1 MTNVCVYD
9 VYENSNKKFKCIIC
23 FYHLTKTCC
32 TEAYAVEFFNEGR
45 GEGVKLIIA
54 QLHHTTHKIKFQ
66 KKSRNLCACAF
77 LVLTDMNRK
86 IYTKIH
92 FLKIFL
98 A

>member
-1 MTNVCVYD
+1 M
-9 VYENSNKKFKCIIC
+9 
-23 FYHLTKTCC
+23 
-32 TEAYAVEFFNEGR
+32 R
-45 GEGVKLIIA
+45 GGGGVKLIIA
-54 QLHHTTHKIKFQ
+54 QLHTTHKIKFQ

-92 FLKIFL
+92 FFKIFL